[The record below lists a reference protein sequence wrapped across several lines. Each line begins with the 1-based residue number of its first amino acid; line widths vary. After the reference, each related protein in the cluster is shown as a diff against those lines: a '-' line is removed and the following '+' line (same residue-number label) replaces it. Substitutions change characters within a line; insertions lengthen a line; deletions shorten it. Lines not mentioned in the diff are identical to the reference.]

1 VSVAAASPPL
11 PQPAEAREP
20 AEVRGAARDDVRLL
34 VARRRSGSIEHARF
48 AGLPELLA
56 PGDLLVINTSATLP
70 AAVPVLGSDA
80 ALRLHLSSPLPGDDQ
95 GAWLVELRR
104 DGRGFRGGSPGL
116 VLRLP
121 AGGAV
126 VLLERAGGGR
136 LWRAALRLPSP
147 ALHYLARHG
156 EPIRY
161 GHADRDWPLAR
172 YQTVYAN
179 EPGSAE
185 MPSAGRAFTPELVT
199 GLVACGV
206 DVAPLV
212 LHTGVSSLEAG
223 EAPHAE
229 WYSVPRFTSERID
242 LVRRMG
248 GRVIAVGTT
257 VVRALESAA
266 MGTPEGWTDL
276 VIEPDAPIESLDG
289 LLTGFHDRDSSHLAM
304 LEAIA
309 GRELLE
315 RSYAEAAGA
324 GYLRHEFGDMHL
336 ILREPARGEPDRA
349 GGFDVLAR
357 ERGSRPRTPIARA

>member
-1 VSVAAASPPL
+1 VSVAAANPAL
-11 PQPAEAREP
+11 PEPAEAREP

-34 VARRRSGSIEHARF
+34 VARRGSGRIDHARF
-48 AGLPELLA
+48 AELPELLD
-56 PGDLLVINTSATLP
+56 PGDLLVVNTSATLP
-70 AAVPVLGSDA
+70 AAVPVRGSDP
-80 ALRLHLSSPLPGDDQ
+80 ALRLHLSSPVPGDEREV
-95 GAWLVELRR
+95 WLVELRR
-104 DGRGFRGGSPGL
+104 DGRRFGGGRPGL

-126 VLLERAGGGR
+126 VLLERHGGGR

-147 ALHYLARHG
+147 VLHYLARHG

-161 GHADRDWPLAR
+161 EHAQGTWPLAR
-172 YQTVYAN
+172 YQTVYAT

-199 GLVACGV
+199 SLVAAGI

-212 LHTGVSSLEAG
+212 LHTGVSSLEAR
-223 EAPHAE
+223 EAPPAE
-229 WYSVPRFTSERID
+229 WYRVPRFTAERIE

-257 VVRALESAA
+257 VVRALESGA
-266 MGTPEGWTDL
+266 GEGWTDL
-276 VIEPDAPIESLDG
+276 VIEPDSPIEALDG
-289 LLTGFHDRDSSHLAM
+289 LLTGFHDGNSSHLAM

-309 GRELLE
+309 GRDLLE

-324 GYLRHEFGDMHL
+324 GYLRHEFGDLHL
-336 ILREPARGEPDRA
+336 ILP
-349 GGFDVLAR
+349 
-357 ERGSRPRTPIARA
+357 

>member
-1 VSVAAASPPL
+1 MSIALPPVDVG
-11 PQPAEAREP
+11 QPAEAREP
-20 AEVRGAARDDVRLL
+20 AEVRGSGRDDVRLL
-34 VARRRSGSIEHARF
+34 VAHRASGRIEHARF
-48 AGLPELLA
+48 AELPELLD

-70 AAVPVLGSDA
+70 AALPVVGSDR
-80 ALRLHLSSPLPGDDQ
+80 ALRLHVSSPMPGDST
-95 GAWLVELRR
+95 WLVELRR
-104 DGRGFRGGSPGL
+104 DGRRFGGGSPGL

-126 VLLERAGGGR
+126 VLLERHGGGR

-147 ALHYLARHG
+147 VLHYLARHG

-161 GHADRDWPLAR
+161 GHTTGDWPLAR
-172 YQTVYAN
+172 YQTVYAT

-199 GLVACGV
+199 QLVAAGI

-223 EAPHAE
+223 EAPHTE
-229 WYSVPRFTSERID
+229 WYSVPAFTSERID

-248 GRVIAVGTT
+248 GQVIAVGTT

-266 MGTPEGWTDL
+266 GGVSEGWTDL
-276 VIEPDAPIESLDG
+276 VVEPDTRLDSLDG
-289 LLTGFHDRDSSHLAM
+289 LLTGFHDSDSSHLAM

-309 GRELLE
+309 GRELVS
-315 RSYAEAAGA
+315 RSYAEAARA
-324 GYLRHEFGDMHL
+324 GYLRHEFGDLHL
-336 ILREPARGEPDRA
+336 IMP
-349 GGFDVLAR
+349 
-357 ERGSRPRTPIARA
+357 

>member
-1 VSVAAASPPL
+1 MTIALPRMDVAK
-11 PQPAEAREP
+11 PAEAREP
-20 AEVRGAARDDVRLL
+20 AEVRGAGRDDVRLL
-34 VARRRSGSIEHARF
+34 VARRHSGRIDHARF
-48 AGLPELLA
+48 AELPELLD
-56 PGDLLVINTSATLP
+56 PGDLLVVNTSATLP
-70 AAVPVLGSDA
+70 AAVPVRGFDP
-80 ALRLHLSSPLPGDDQ
+80 ALRLHLSSPLPGGERDV
-95 GAWLVELRR
+95 WLVELRR
-104 DGRGFRGGSPGL
+104 DGRRFGGGRPGL

-126 VLLERAGGGR
+126 VLLERHGGGR

-147 ALHYLARHG
+147 VLHYLARHG

-161 GHADRDWPLAR
+161 GHTPTAWPLAR
-172 YQTVYAN
+172 YQTVYAT

-199 GLVACGV
+199 LLVAAGI

-223 EAPHAE
+223 EEPHAE
-229 WYSVPRFTSERID
+229 WYRVPPFTAERIE

-266 MGTPEGWTDL
+266 AAGPATAAAEGWTDL
-276 VIEPDAPIESLDG
+276 VIEPDTPVESLDG
-289 LLTGFHDRDSSHLAM
+289 LLTGFHDSDSSHLAM

-309 GRELLE
+309 GRDLLE
-315 RSYAEAAGA
+315 RAYAEAARA

-336 ILREPARGEPDRA
+336 ILP
-349 GGFDVLAR
+349 
-357 ERGSRPRTPIARA
+357 